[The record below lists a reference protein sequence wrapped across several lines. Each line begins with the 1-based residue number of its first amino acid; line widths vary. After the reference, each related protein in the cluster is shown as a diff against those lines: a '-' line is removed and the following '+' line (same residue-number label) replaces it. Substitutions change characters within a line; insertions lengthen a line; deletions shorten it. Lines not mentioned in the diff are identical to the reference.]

1 MKPRAPAPI
10 VIAAIVV
17 LAVSAAWAVV
27 APPLLGR
34 MESAAAALIERET
47 ASALGGLGLSA
58 SYRAASPRL
67 LGSIELRGVEL
78 RGGEAVV
85 ARARKLELRYGLGA
99 LLRGRFEP
107 IGLRVDGV
115 SMAAE
120 LGDALAL
127 VERIRSA
134 LPGTG
139 APSEDGTAGLAV
151 ELRRLE
157 LSLDLGD
164 GATAVLALRAADLL
178 IAGPDSF
185 RASAAGSVRA
195 SDPSGRYLAT
205 SVELPFSCTAA
216 LRTPAGT
223 GSGFEAS
230 LAAVIAGDSDLG
242 RLSRTRIDAR
252 LDDGGLRASVEPGA
266 GIERL
271 RFDWN
276 PSTGLASV
284 DMAVSRWSPA
294 TLFRPAGRLSGAL
307 PWLESSYSGSLR
319 ATSDLS
325 AEGTSVSADLS
336 GVIPLALPGGRP
348 RASLSA
354 SGGWDAL
361 RVRSASLRNG
371 AVDAAFSGELSLGRL
386 SADGRLSVSY
396 ALKPGIEA
404 AADFELSGAGHSW
417 FAYAP
422 AIRAADATIGDATV
436 SLELSSPS
444 GAPIQASFY
453 LDAALPAR
461 ASAEGDYMTE
471 PAEPAGAFEA
481 SSARA
486 ASRLTV
492 EGSASLGD
500 EPYLEAVARVGTL
513 SLDAFPGLLAALVG
527 EGAGAAL
534 APLSLGGELS
544 LFSDLSGLSYNSS
557 GLLVVYDGAIDGFGM
572 LGFSGGLDGLRISSI
587 DATVGGYSVRGSAS
601 LEYGGQAG
609 PSFSADVSVQ
619 DVPYALSGGMADGAV
634 VVSGDYGLRFVGG
647 GRDGEFVSSLEIDRM
662 PLPLLGTVSFLSAEA
677 DGRFSST
684 DDWDLVFGS
693 LSLEQPYGSAS
704 RLPSVS
710 LAGAFDESGGRVGS
724 LGYRDAVSSLAG
736 SASVTWNLS
745 GGFRV
750 SGNARLAGPA
760 GEYYALDGEYASGG
774 PGDGTVDAAVST
786 RKAPLARLYL
796 PWLRGVVDA
805 DARIGGSIRD
815 PSARFSFTV
824 NGGQRADN
832 LPFAAGSGT
841 FEKGVLSLVDSRAR
855 LGDQSVSGLTLSYG
869 VRDAAASLSAD
880 VELAMG
886 RNRLT
891 GRLIASGV
899 AVGGGSGDV
908 GGDEPISTDGAGP
921 ASPFSDYRVAGE
933 LSGASWTGGDIGDVP
948 FSLGLR
954 EGDASLSMGPS
965 GELEASLG
973 ASGELRASLDRSM
986 PVSLEAVG
994 ALSDGAINVEVRDAV
1009 VDLPFLFT
1017 LIGLPMLE
1025 ADSGVARGAVTI
1037 RGKAVDPSVEGSF
1050 ELEDFYLSLPDYVP
1064 EPIGPL
1070 DAPLF
1075 FTGRTMET
1083 LQTDVPCGD
1092 AVLTVALEGILNQ
1105 GIPDDVHLT
1114 VSSSGLGLVPVS
1126 TRLLGLDIDG
1136 LARPELVIDA
1146 NRDRSRMTGSIALA
1160 SGDVVITPGV
1170 VSGGRQAAARG
1181 AEPVEPIEFTG
1192 ALDIS
1197 FGKAVRVYFPDQRLP
1212 IIYGLTDPSSR
1223 LSVDFDAALGEF
1235 NLKGQAVLRGGSVFY
1250 IQRNFYLKHA
1260 TIDFDEDAEQF
1271 DPLINVEAETRTS
1284 SETGPVLVTLR
1295 AVDSRL
1301 SGLAF
1306 TLSSSPS
1313 MAEDKI
1319 QQMLGQNLIGA
1330 EDGEVDLGRFVFENS
1345 DLIPQL
1351 NVMSVLERNLH
1362 GILGLDLFVVRS
1374 QVFQRWLYDVSGLS
1388 GSAGASSLA
1397 DYLDETAIV
1406 GGKYIGDKLFAQLAL
1421 SLVADP
1427 LASSAALSLDSEFSL
1442 EWVAPHFTLNWS
1454 IEPEHPDSLFIEDQ
1468 SFSFLWRIPLQ

>member
-1 MKPRAPAPI
+1 MKLRAPAPI

-34 MESAAAALIERET
+34 MESAAAALIERE
-47 ASALGGLGLSA
+47 AAYAIRGLGLSA
-58 SYRAASPRL
+58 SYRAASRRL

-78 RGGEAVV
+78 RGGESVV
-85 ARARKLELRYGLGA
+85 ARVRRLQLRYGLGA
-99 LLRGRFEP
+99 LLGGRFELT
-107 IGLRVDGV
+107 GVRVDGV

-120 LGDALAL
+120 LQDAKAL
-127 VERIRSA
+127 VERLASA

-139 APSEDGTAGLAV
+139 SSASEGAASLAV
-151 ELRRLE
+151 ELRRLTLTLE
-157 LSLDLGD
+157 LGD
-164 GATAVLALRAADLL
+164 GATATLSLRAADLL
-178 IAGPDSF
+178 LDGPGGV
-185 RASAAGSVRA
+185 RASAAGSIRA

-205 SVELPFSCTAA
+205 AVELPFSCTASV
-216 LRTPAGT
+216 RSPGGQ
-223 GSGFEAS
+223 GSGLEAS
-230 LAAVIAGDSDLG
+230 IAAVIAGDSDLG
-242 RLSRTRIDAR
+242 RLSRARIDAT
-252 LDDGGLRASVEPGA
+252 LDDTGLSASVEPGA

-276 PSTGLASV
+276 PSTGLAKL
-284 DMAVSRWSPA
+284 DLAVTRWSPA
-294 TLFRPAGRLSGAL
+294 SLFYPAGRLSGAR

-319 ATSDLS
+319 VSSDLS
-325 AEGTSVSADLS
+325 AEGTSVAADLR

-348 RASLSA
+348 RATLSA
-354 SGGWDAL
+354 SGGWDTL
-361 RVRSASLRNG
+361 RVRSATLRNG
-371 AVDAAFSGELSLGRL
+371 SLGAEFSGELSLGRL
-386 SADGRLSVSY
+386 SADGRLSASY
-396 ALKPGIEA
+396 ALGPGLEA
-404 AADFELSGAGHSW
+404 SADFQLSGAGRSW

-422 AIRAADATIGDATV
+422 AIRAADATLGDATV
-436 SLELSSPS
+436 SLELSSSS
-444 GAPIQASFY
+444 GAPNQASFY
-453 LDAALPAR
+453 LDASLPTIAD
-461 ASAEGDYMTE
+461 ADGDPAVE
-471 PAEPAGAFEA
+471 PVDSPGIVEA

-486 ASRLTV
+486 ASRLTI
-492 EGSASLGD
+492 EGSASLGE

-513 SLDAFPGLLAALVG
+513 SLEAFPGLLTALVG
-527 EGAGAAL
+527 AGAADAL
-534 APLSLGGELS
+534 APLSVGGELS
-544 LFSDLSGLSYNSS
+544 LYSDLSGLSYNSS
-557 GLLVVYDGAIDGFGM
+557 GLLVVYDGAIKGFGM
-572 LGFSGGLDGLRISSI
+572 LGFSGGLDRLRISSI
-587 DATVGGYSVRGSAS
+587 DATIGGYSVKGSAS
-601 LEYGGQAG
+601 LEYGASSG
-609 PSFSADVSVQ
+609 PSFAADLRVE
-619 DVPYALSGGMADGAV
+619 DVPYGLSGAMADGAV
-634 VVSGDYGLRFVGG
+634 FVSGDYGLRFVGS
-647 GRDGEFVSSLEIDRM
+647 GRDDEYVASLDIDQM
-662 PLPLLGTVSFLSAEA
+662 PIPLFGSVSFLSAAA

-684 DDWDLVFGS
+684 DDWNLVFES
-693 LSLEQPYGSAS
+693 LALEQPYGSAS

-724 LGYRDAVSSLAG
+724 LGYRDAVSSLNG
-736 SASVTWNLS
+736 SATVTWTLS

-750 SGNARLAGPA
+750 SGNARMAGPA
-760 GEYYALDGEYASGG
+760 GEYYALDGEYAS
-774 PGDGTVDAAVST
+774 DGTMDAALST

-832 LPFAAGSGT
+832 LPFAAGAGT
-841 FEKGVLSLVDSRAR
+841 FERGVLSLVDSRVR
-855 LGDQSVSGLTLSYG
+855 LGDQAVSGLTLSYG
-869 VRDAAASLSAD
+869 VGDAAASLAAN

-891 GRLIASGV
+891 GRLV
-899 AVGGGSGDV
+899 AVGASN
-908 GGDEPISTDGAGP
+908 GAGP
-921 ASPFSDYRVAGE
+921 SPFGDYLVAGE
-933 LSGASWTGGDIGDVP
+933 LSGASWTGGELGDIP
-948 FSLGLR
+948 FSLGLAD
-954 EGDASLSMGPS
+954 GDASLSMGPS

-973 ASGELRASLDRSM
+973 AAGELRASLDRSM
-986 PVSLEAVG
+986 PISLEAQGVL
-994 ALSDGAINVEVRDAV
+994 ADGVINVDVRDAV
-1009 VDLPFLFT
+1009 VDLPFLFK
-1017 LIGLPMLE
+1017 LIGLPMLG
-1025 ADSGVARGAVTI
+1025 ADSGVGRGAVTI

-1050 ELEDFYLSLPDYVP
+1050 ELEGFYLSLPDYVS

-1070 DAPLF
+1070 EAPLF

-1092 AVLTVALEGILNQ
+1092 AVLTVALEGVLNQ

-1114 VSSSGLGLVPVS
+1114 VSTSGLGLVPVS
-1126 TRLLGLDIDG
+1126 TKLLGLDIDG

-1146 NRDRSRMTGSIALA
+1146 NRDRSRMTGSIMLA

-1170 VSGGRQAAARG
+1170 VSGRMQASRG
-1181 AEPVEPIEFTG
+1181 AGILEPVEFTG

-1197 FGKAVRVYFPDQRLP
+1197 FGKAVRVYFPDKRLP
-1212 IIYGLTDPSSR
+1212 VIYGLTDPSSR

-1235 NLKGQAVLRGGSVFY
+1235 NLDGQAVLRGGSVFY

-1271 DPLINVEAETRTS
+1271 DPLINAEAETRTS
-1284 SETGPVLVTLR
+1284 SESGPVVVTLR

-1301 SGLAF
+1301 SS
-1306 TLSSSPS
+1306 LSFSLESSPS
-1313 MAEDKI
+1313 MAEDTI
-1319 QQMLGQNLIGA
+1319 LQMLGQNLIGA
-1330 EDGEVDLGRFVFENS
+1330 QGGSADLGRFVFENS

-1362 GILGLDLFVVRS
+1362 GLLGLDLFVVRS

-1388 GSAGASSLA
+1388 GSSGASSLA

-1442 EWVAPHFTLNWS
+1442 EWKAPHFTLNWS